1 MSVKLFIPVPFRFL
15 SSADAGSDL
24 MIPAG
29 LGSWGDPGGVSCT
42 ALVVAPPPPP
52 AAPPPPPAASPG
64 PPGSPGMAAP
74 DSGSLAAVMLILT
87 LFQMQYCKVKLST
100 CYHFNHSFLHELKSP
115 VQAADI
121 LILLVPLEYTLYI
134 TSPPVQ
140 LE

>member
-29 LGSWGDPGGVSCT
+29 LGSWGDPGGVSST
-42 ALVVAPPPPP
+42 ALVV
-52 AAPPPPPAASPG
+52 APPPPPAASPG

-87 LFQMQYCKVKLST
+87 LFQM
-100 CYHFNHSFLHELKSP
+100 
-115 VQAADI
+115 
-121 LILLVPLEYTLYI
+121 
-134 TSPPVQ
+134 
-140 LE
+140 